1 MVLILLVLIH
11 ADRIDAA
18 GVLSHGPTHR
28 QHRLQ
33 ALVHRRPVFGRHPG
47 GEVDELLLYGDG
59 IRDHRGDVLHLRR
72 IIVEGFQKTDDIAG
86 FLCIGRTKG
95 DRNTIPHVKVHALR
109 NVIGIG
115 TVQCFICDINDDFC
129 VHQHCSCL
137 KSRTISDSFMLFEPL
152 KRRTSPLQ
160 AMA

>member
-1 MVLILLVLIH
+1 M
-11 ADRIDAA
+11 
-18 GVLSHGPTHR
+18 
-28 QHRLQ
+28 
-33 ALVHRRPVFGRHPG
+33 
-47 GEVDELLLYGDG
+47 DELLLYGDG
-59 IRDHRGDVLHLRR
+59 IRDHRDDVLHLRR
-72 IIVEGFQKTDDIAG
+72 IIVEGFPKTDDIAG

-95 DRNTIPHVKVHALR
+95 DRDTIPYVKVHALR

-115 TVQCFICDINDDFC
+115 TVQCFICDVNDDFC

-152 KRRTSPLQ
+152 KRMTSPLQ